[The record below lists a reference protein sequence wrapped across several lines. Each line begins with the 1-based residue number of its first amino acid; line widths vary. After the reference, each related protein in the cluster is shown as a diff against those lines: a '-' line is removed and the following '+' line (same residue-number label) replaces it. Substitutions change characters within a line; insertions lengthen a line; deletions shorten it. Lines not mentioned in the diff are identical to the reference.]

1 VIRRAKAVWRG
12 IGHAG
17 NGYLSTDSGVLERR
31 GSGQRG
37 PERQGFAS
45 RSALT
50 PQASVPNV
58 DETKF
63 RKLAGVAEK
72 SCPIS
77 KVLDAQI
84 TLDATLEATT

>member
-58 DETKF
+58 DETK
-63 RKLAGVAEK
+63 LAGVAEK
-72 SCPIS
+72 SCPVS